1 VAANEPVAFRE
12 GSHGVGSRDASD
24 VEGQEWLAFRLTALY
39 KLISR
44 QSVRCLGKRFGLS
57 MAEWRVLVEL
67 GERSPRTLW
76 QLVESIHADKAQLSR
91 ASASLLKKGFVRR
104 EPDPQ
109 DARSVLFSITPEGL
123 AQKNAVMPTRRAFNQ
138 MLMEQLSEEEHLALS
153 SALDTLTDFL
163 NTDPKSL

>member
-1 VAANEPVAFRE
+1 
-12 GSHGVGSRDASD
+12 
-24 VEGQEWLAFRLTALY
+24 
-39 KLISR
+39 
-44 QSVRCLGKRFGLS
+44 